1 MTCNSREQRELWRKR
16 GGDAWWPVGWWLVK
30 QWGPALHGPSLRVLF
45 ANNSILF
52 VRRVVPSLSTV
63 SKPEEIL
70 IITRDCVFPVT
81 YFARI
86 VAYTPY
92 FLPFFCTSLHF
103 EYLWNFYEL
112 SANSHELFYWKFII
126 NFFHGRRWIGI
137 LFIFFYFF
145 FFSYSLFSKL
155 DGILLINGRRYHRI
169 RIHNSI
175 DLLLSVFDEALY
187 RSLITSNTI
196 GRALLICSSVNHFNQ
211 LPSINFHV
219 NRSELFQVVCREN

>member
-1 MTCNSREQRELWRKR
+1 MEFY
-16 GGDAWWPVGWWLVK
+16 
-30 QWGPALHGPSLRVLF
+30 LF
-45 ANNSILF
+45 F
-52 VRRVVPSLSTV
+52 ST
-63 SKPEEIL
+63 
-70 IITRDCVFPVT
+70 
-81 YFARI
+81 
-86 VAYTPY
+86 
-92 FLPFFCTSLHF
+92 
-103 EYLWNFYEL
+103 
-112 SANSHELFYWKFII
+112 
-126 NFFHGRRWIGI
+126 
-137 LFIFFYFF
+137 F
-145 FFSYSLFSKL
+145 FFSYSFFSKL